1 MGLRG
6 GLLVSYRGRA
16 RLKNPICDRLN
27 ATHAM
32 SRLQDLPSEL
42 RANIILFVD
51 WHCLWASDEKWA
63 DLLALR
69 AASKPCKEA
78 VRLSTNDHRACASI
92 GFGGT
97 NTRAIAAVGRVFGRG
112 CAKLSY
118 YGNHNHSAFPIDV
131 VNPLRDFVV
140 LETHGRL
147 RALEIN
153 HSAITAPALE
163 AMCWISR
170 RSLRATSCASP
181 AAAPA

>member
-1 MGLRG
+1 
-6 GLLVSYRGRA
+6 
-16 RLKNPICDRLN
+16 
-27 ATHAM
+27 M
-32 SRLQDLPSEL
+32 SRLQELPSEL
-42 RANIILFVD
+42 LANIALFAD

-78 VRLSTNDHRACASI
+78 VRLSIKDHRACANI

>member
-1 MGLRG
+1 
-6 GLLVSYRGRA
+6 
-16 RLKNPICDRLN
+16 
-27 ATHAM
+27 M

-42 RANIILFVD
+42 LANIILFAGGRR
-51 WHCLWASDEKWA
+51 WHWAKTSPSDCDEKWA

-78 VRLSTNDHRACASI
+78 VRLSIKDHRACANI

-118 YGNHNHSAFPIDV
+118 YGNHNHSSFPIDV

-140 LETHGRL
+140 LETRGRL
-147 RALEIN
+147 RVLEIN

-163 AMCWISR
+163 AGDLFDLLESR
-170 RSLRATSCASP
+170 CREANIPPRFQIKLLV
-181 AAAPA
+181 